1 MFPPDLITGTLV
13 NYYATCLREAW
24 LYAHHIHA
32 DQSDENVLMGKTLA
46 ELKESRLQDFPFS
59 HLKFDRIEK
68 KRGHYQITEHKKT
81 LKNPEAA
88 KMQLLFYMYVLKTG
102 LKLKAISGK
111 VVSKKKAFSV
121 EGTQSNFEL
130 MEATLE
136 AICHLVNTPETPP
149 FTYKKICEQYL
160 TWRQIICREA
170 NQIKKCIV
178 EGVAYEPFVL

>member
-1 MFPPDLITGTLV
+1 MFTPDLITGTLV
-13 NYYATCLREAW
+13 NYYATCQREAW

-88 KMQLLFYMYVLKTG
+88 KMQLLFYMYVLKSG

-121 EGTQSNFEL
+121 EGTQSNFAL

-149 FTYKKICEQYL
+149 FTYKKICDG
-160 TWRQIICREA
+160 C
-170 NQIKKCIV
+170 
-178 EGVAYEPFVL
+178 AYRSYCM